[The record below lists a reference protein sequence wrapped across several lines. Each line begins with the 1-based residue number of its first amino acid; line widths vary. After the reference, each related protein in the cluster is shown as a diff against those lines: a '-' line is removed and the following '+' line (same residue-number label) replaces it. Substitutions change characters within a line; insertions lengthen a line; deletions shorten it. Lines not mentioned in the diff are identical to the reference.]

1 MHAEGREHASH
12 ARILVNAREGYRVVK
27 DPPAARREMR
37 LSDNISA
44 EGLFLNPD
52 AALGYKDDSM
62 SPRRLAPLLLVMT
75 FLSAGA
81 ALAQDKGSVNPKPL
95 PPLANPNDPSIG
107 AKELFAR
114 KLLPSKGTA
123 HVIGSYS
130 KGCIGGAMQMPLNG
144 DNWQVMR
151 LSRNRNYGHPDM
163 IALIKRLAARAHKDA
178 GWPGILVGDIG
189 QPRGGPAL
197 SGHASHQIGLD
208 ADIWLTPMPDRRL
221 SREEREDMSAVMMV
235 RQDRLDI
242 DPKVFTPA
250 HVLVLRDAAQ
260 EPAVQRIFVNP
271 AIKKALCREAKGD
284 RSWLWKIRP
293 WWGHDYHFHIRMR
306 CPAGSREC
314 EGQSSQSEDEGCE
327 PSDLAYWFS
336 DAVLH
341 PKPPP
346 EPPKPK
352 PPMTL
357 AQMPAACKVV
367 LHAADA
373 KQ

>member
-1 MHAEGREHASH
+1 
-12 ARILVNAREGYRVVK
+12 
-27 DPPAARREMR
+27 
-37 LSDNISA
+37 
-44 EGLFLNPD
+44 
-52 AALGYKDDSM
+52 M
-62 SPRRLAPLLLVMT
+62 SPRQIAPLLLVMT
-75 FLSAGA
+75 LLAAGSV
-81 ALAQDKGSVNPKPL
+81 LAQDKGSVNPKPL
-95 PPLANPNDPSIG
+95 PPLANPNDPNLA

-114 KLLPSKGTA
+114 KLLPSKGPP
-123 HVIGSYS
+123 HVIGSYT
-130 KGCIGGAMQMPLNG
+130 KGCIGGADQMPANG
-144 DNWQVMR
+144 DHWQVMR
-151 LSRNRNYGHPDM
+151 PSRNRSYGHPAM

-178 GWPGILVGDIG
+178 GWPGILVGDIA

-242 DPKVFTPA
+242 DPRVFTPA
-250 HVLVLRDAAQ
+250 HVLVLRDAAR
-260 EPAVQRIFVNP
+260 EPAVQRIFVNA

-284 RSWLWKIRP
+284 RAWLSKIRP

-306 CPAGSREC
+306 CPPGAHAC
-314 EGQSSQSEDEGCE
+314 EGQPSQPGGEGCK
-327 PSDLAYWFS
+327 PADLAYWFS

-346 EPPKPK
+346 QPPKPK

-357 AQMPAACKVV
+357 AQMPAACRAV
-367 LHAADA
+367 LHASDA
-373 KQ
+373 KP